1 MNWYYA
7 DDLDNQVSVDESQLP
22 ELVASQTIKPTT
34 PVWNDSM
41 TEWKP
46 CADVRPDLF
55 GGDALPPS
63 PTPAQSRNVASAPQ
77 PGIAA
82 NQSQTD
88 SVAVCALVFGILGI
102 LSCFTLFS
110 IAGII
115 CGHIARKRALEN
127 PTANS
132 NAGMAL
138 TGIITGYAGI
148 ILSVLVVIVY
158 FLFIA
163 AAVAS
168 EM

>member
-1 MNWYYA
+1 MVDQNGRDAECDHNDVNAAHRYS
-7 DDLDNQVSVDESQLP
+7 LDNPKSGRRR
-22 ELVASQTIKPTT
+22 
-34 PVWNDSM
+34 M
-41 TEWKP
+41 
-46 CADVRPDLF
+46 
-55 GGDALPPS
+55 PS
-63 PTPAQSRNVASAPQ
+63 RQ

-82 NQSQTD
+82 KQSQTD

-110 IAGII
+110 IAGVV

-127 PTANS
+127 PTASS

-138 TGIITGYAGI
+138 TGIITGYVGI
-148 ILSVLVVIVY
+148 VLSVLVVIVY

>member
-63 PTPAQSRNVASAPQ
+63 LTPAQSRNVASAPQ